1 MRYLIAMIALIAT
14 VFSCKKPSNYLVKYN
29 FNFIPD
35 SLNKSDIKVDEMILH
50 TNKLGYTFLSNDLFT
65 ADTTDGNITDLI
77 KNNKISIN
85 DLLQMKTSPNND
97 LRLYFRNDSN
107 LYYIKSSVN
116 RLNYSFEDNVPE
128 ISWKLLNE
136 EKKINN
142 YKVKKATTNL
152 FGRTWEVW
160 YTEDI
165 PVSYGPY
172 KFHGLPGLILDIKDS
187 EGYFHFEPISIKEN
201 EDDVEY
207 PIYKDFNKINSQKS
221 EFVKYIKD
229 YKDNPEVITAKTGEN
244 TKIDQEKNLKKKE
257 ELKKL
262 NNSIE
267 RDLQFNIK

>member
-1 MRYLIAMIALIAT
+1 MRYLIAMIALITT

-29 FNFIPD
+29 FNFVPD
-35 SLNKSDIKVDEMILH
+35 SINKSDIKVDEMILH

-152 FGRTWEVW
+152 FGRTWEAW

-172 KFHGLPGLILDIKDS
+172 KFHGLPGLILDIKDF

>member
-1 MRYLIAMIALIAT
+1 
-14 VFSCKKPSNYLVKYN
+14 
-29 FNFIPD
+29 
-35 SLNKSDIKVDEMILH
+35 MILH

-152 FGRTWEVW
+152 FGRTWEAW

-244 TKIDQEKNLKKKE
+244 AKIDQEKKLKKKE